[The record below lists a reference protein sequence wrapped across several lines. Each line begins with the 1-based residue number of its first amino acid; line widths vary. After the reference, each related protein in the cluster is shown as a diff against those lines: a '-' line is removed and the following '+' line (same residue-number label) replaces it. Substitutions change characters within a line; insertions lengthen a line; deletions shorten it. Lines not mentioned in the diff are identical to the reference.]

1 MRRSQQLKRVTWATD
16 VSLCQVR
23 LFLSEEAP
31 SQVGV
36 GNQDHLQA
44 KTSGLL
50 HHAGF
55 GPEDILPPGFEA
67 SHSPVG
73 FHVNVSDIPV
83 SKWRRP
89 SGFMLT
95 RVWQVVAG
103 EESKEVENQTQREM
117 RVLEA
122 VYPRPSA
129 IPQNPVAPLSS
140 EEFNQSEFQIPI
152 VPITPIEDEE
162 APTGVMPNYTGA
174 PITLRPPSASGIA
187 GPSSVLGVA
196 NHTTNGQ
203 ILGGIGPDVAAI
215 ASAASTAIMNSNDYG
230 IDPELLVQILSDPK
244 MVEEL
249 SKAYGISVDPKN
261 PVAPSTSAPFHAH
274 MPMTPPNHPPVPP
287 IPSPHPAVRP
297 PSRDVNYY
305 KSLIQRHG
313 EERQDGTICLP
324 EHGNNYSGGGQQ
336 PGVATDTRP
345 SETKGKITRPCMY
358 FNTPRGCRNGANCT
372 YQHDASLL
380 PPRNSGNMGNSQ
392 NGKRMKLDREITGR

>member
-1 MRRSQQLKRVTWATD
+1 MRRSQQSKRVTWATD

-31 SQVGV
+31 AQVGV

-44 KTSGLL
+44 KTSWLL
-50 HHAGF
+50 HAAGS
-55 GPEDILPPGFEA
+55 GHEDILPPGFEE
-67 SHSPVG
+67 SHSPAG

-89 SGFMLT
+89 PRFMLN
-95 RVWQVVAG
+95 RVWQVVSG
-103 EESKEVENQTQREM
+103 EEGKEVENQTQREM

-140 EEFNQSEFQIPI
+140 EEFHQSELQIPI

-162 APTGVMPNYTGA
+162 APTEVLPNYMGA
-174 PITLRPPSASGIA
+174 PITSRPPSASGIA
-187 GPSSVLGVA
+187 GPSILGVG
-196 NHTTNGQ
+196 NHTSNGQ
-203 ILGGIGPDVAAI
+203 ILGGLGPDFATI
-215 ASAASTAIMNSNDYG
+215 ASAASTAIRNSNDHG

-249 SKAYGISVDPKN
+249 SKAYGIAIDLKN
-261 PVAPSTSAPFHAH
+261 PVAATSSAQFHSH
-274 MPMTPPNHPPVPP
+274 MPMTPSNHNPLVPS
-287 IPSPHPAVRP
+287 IHSPQPAVRP
-297 PSRDVNYY
+297 PARDVNYY

-313 EERQDGTICLP
+313 EERQDGAIVIP
-324 EHGNNYSGGGQQ
+324 EHSNNYGGGGQQ
-336 PGVATDTRP
+336 PGVATETRP
-345 SETKGKITRPCMY
+345 REPKGKHMRPCMY
-358 FNTPRGCRNGANCT
+358 FNTPRGCRNGANCA
-372 YQHDASLL
+372 YQHDTSLP
-380 PPRNSGNMGNSQ
+380 PPRNGGNIGNSQ